1 MATPVAVATQ
11 VDNMLCYA
19 LFCREKKPYLHSLM
33 NFSYL
38 LRTVAIAVA
47 TFTTFSPSANALEV
61 GTLSKAVQAEEA
73 RLGARIGMA
82 VFDAKDRT
90 RWAHRGDERFP
101 LNSTHKSFS
110 CAALLKQVDRRV
122 LALENVISIERA
134 SLVTYSPVMEKTG
147 GQVTLREACA
157 ASVSWSDNTAANIV
171 TDAIGGPQAF
181 TVFMRDIGDPH
192 TRLDRKE
199 PEMNEATPNDLRDTT
214 TPNAIV
220 ESLRRIILG
229 DVLREDS
236 RALLTDWMINDKV
249 ADALLRATL
258 PRTWSIADKSG
269 AGGHGSRSIV
279 AVIWPKDRDPVVVG
293 IYITQTS
300 APMADSN
307 AAIARL
313 GSVLADALGR

>member
-1 MATPVAVATQ
+1 MNFVSLLRAIAISVAT
-11 VDNMLCYA
+11 LG
-19 LFCREKKPYLHSLM
+19 
-33 NFSYL
+33 
-38 LRTVAIAVA
+38 
-47 TFTTFSPSANALEV
+47 TFSPSAHALEF

-73 RLGARIGMA
+73 RMGARIGMA
-82 VFDAKDRT
+82 VFDAKDGT

-110 CAALLKQVDRRV
+110 CAALLKKIDRRV
-122 LALENVISIERA
+122 LALDNQISIERA
-134 SLVTYSPVMEKTG
+134 SLVTYSPVMEKAG
-147 GQVTLREACA
+147 SQVSLREACA

-171 TDAIGGPQAF
+171 TDVIGGTYAF
-181 TVFMRDIGDPH
+181 TAFMRDIGDPH

-220 ESLRRIILG
+220 ESLRRIVLG

-236 RALLTDWMINDKV
+236 RALLTDWMVNDKV
-249 ADALLRATL
+249 ADALLRASL
-258 PRTWSIADKSG
+258 PRAWSIADKSG

-279 AVIWPKDRDPVVVG
+279 AIIWPQNRNPFVVG
-293 IYITQTS
+293 IYITQTA
-300 APMADSN
+300 APMVDSN

-313 GSVLADALGR
+313 GNVLVDVIGR

>member
-1 MATPVAVATQ
+1 MEYTCLLRIVAISVAT
-11 VDNMLCYA
+11 LTIY
-19 LFCREKKPYLHSLM
+19 
-33 NFSYL
+33 
-38 LRTVAIAVA
+38 
-47 TFTTFSPSANALEV
+47 SPFANALEV
-61 GTLSKAVQAEEA
+61 GPLSQAVQVEEA

-82 VFDAKDRT
+82 VFDAKDGT

-122 LALENVISIERA
+122 LELENPISVDHS
-134 SLVTYSPVMEKTG
+134 SLVTYSPVMEKAG
-147 GQVTLREACA
+147 EEVTLREACA

-171 TDAIGGPQAF
+171 TDAIGGAQAF
-181 TVFMRDIGDPH
+181 TDFLREIGDPH

-214 TPNAIV
+214 TPDAIV

-236 RALLTDWMINDKV
+236 RKLLTDWMINDKV
-249 ADALLRATL
+249 ADALLRASL

-279 AVIWPKDRDPVVVG
+279 AVIWPKNRAPIVVG
-293 IYITQTS
+293 IYITQTA
-300 APMADSN
+300 APMVDSN

-313 GSVLADALGR
+313 GDVLLDVIGR

>member
-1 MATPVAVATQ
+1 
-11 VDNMLCYA
+11 
-19 LFCREKKPYLHSLM
+19 M

-73 RLGARIGMA
+73 RLGARIGVA
-82 VFDAKDRT
+82 VFDAKDGT

-110 CAALLKQVDRRV
+110 CAALLRHVDRRV
-122 LALENVISIERA
+122 LALENLISIDRA
-134 SLVTYSPVMEKTG
+134 SLVTYSPVMEKAG

-171 TDAIGGPQAF
+171 TNAIGGTQAF
-181 TVFMRDIGDPH
+181 TDFMRDIGDPH

-199 PEMNEATPNDLRDTT
+199 PEMNEAKPNDLRDTT
-214 TPNAIV
+214 TPDAIV

-249 ADALLRATL
+249 ADALLRASL

-279 AVIWPKDRDPVVVG
+279 AVIWPKNRAPIVVG
-293 IYITQTS
+293 IYITQTA
-300 APMADSN
+300 APMVDSN

-313 GSVLADALGR
+313 GNVLADAIGR

>member
-1 MATPVAVATQ
+1 MNFVHLIRMVALSVAT
-11 VDNMLCYA
+11 L
-19 LFCREKKPYLHSLM
+19 S
-33 NFSYL
+33 
-38 LRTVAIAVA
+38 
-47 TFTTFSPSANALEV
+47 TFLPTANALEL

-82 VFDAKDRT
+82 VFDAKDGT

-101 LNSTHKSFS
+101 LNSTHKSFT

-122 LALENVISIERA
+122 LALENQISLVRA
-134 SLVTYSPVMEKTG
+134 SLVTYSPVMEKAG
-147 GQVTLREACA
+147 GQVSLREACA

-171 TDAIGGPQAF
+171 TDAIGGTQAF
-181 TVFMRDIGDPH
+181 TAFMRDIGDPH

-214 TPNAIV
+214 TPIAIV

-229 DVLREDS
+229 DVLGQES
-236 RALLTDWMINDKV
+236 RALLTDWMRNDKV
-249 ADALLRATL
+249 ADALLRASL
-258 PRTWSIADKSG
+258 PGTWSIADKSG

-293 IYITQTS
+293 IYITQTV
-300 APMADSN
+300 APMVDSN
-307 AAIARL
+307 AAIARV
-313 GSVLADALGR
+313 GKVLVDVIGR

>member
-1 MATPVAVATQ
+1 MNLARLIRIVAITVAT
-11 VDNMLCYA
+11 LST
-19 LFCREKKPYLHSLM
+19 FFPY
-33 NFSYL
+33 
-38 LRTVAIAVA
+38 
-47 TFTTFSPSANALEV
+47 ANALEF
-61 GTLSKAVQAEEA
+61 GTLSKAIHAEEV

-82 VFDAKDRT
+82 VFDAKDGT

-101 LNSTHKSFS
+101 LNSTHKSFT

-122 LALENVISIERA
+122 LALEHQISVERA
-134 SLVTYSPVMEKTG
+134 SLVTYSPVIEKAG
-147 GQVTLREACA
+147 GQVSLREACA

-171 TDAIGGPQAF
+171 TDAIGGTQAL
-181 TVFMRDIGDPH
+181 TAFMRDIGDPH

-229 DVLREDS
+229 EVLRQDS
-236 RALLTDWMINDKV
+236 RALLTGWMKNDKV
-249 ADALLRATL
+249 ADVLLRASL

-279 AVIWPKDRDPVVVG
+279 AVIWPENREPVVVG
-293 IYITQTS
+293 IYITQTV
-300 APMADSN
+300 APMVDSN
-307 AAIARL
+307 AAIARV
-313 GSVLADALGR
+313 GSVLVDVIRR